1 LVNVAQSILIN
12 NQVFDLLAHPG
23 ENSTFH
29 LRFRGPQLRCTVSRR
44 NGSIPLEY
52 RAQDNPYDTD
62 DVLTGL
68 VFASKWDWKSL
79 LHSVTQHQIGNYT
92 VQRSPRNVTSYKAT
106 VETTEQS
113 CEAVSVLYAVEVT
126 FPRGIRTIK
135 HSLSDTKPLP
145 KHKDILDKENG
156 VPFIEL
162 VFPPESRALEDWHKR
177 IRAAIP
183 ISNEWAL
190 LDALGSLLEG
200 KFYEAS
206 PRSSPYQCRK
216 RNDKNNDTETK
227 DCWGWGR
234 AGYAK
239 LANYSGEVHIP
250 TYRIIV

>member
-1 LVNVAQSILIN
+1 MTQGN
-12 NQVFDLLAHPG
+12 
-23 ENSTFH
+23 
-29 LRFRGPQLRCTVSRR
+29 
-44 NGSIPLEY
+44 
-52 RAQDNPYDTD
+52 DNEHD
-62 DVLTGL
+62 DVIIGL
-68 VFASKWDWKSL
+68 VFLSKWDWKSL
-79 LHSVTQHQIGNYT
+79 LYSVTQHHIGNYT

-162 VFPPESRALEDWHKR
+162 VFPPESRALEDWHRR

-206 PRSSPYQCRK
+206 PRSSPWQCRK
-216 RNDKNNDTETK
+216 GNESNNDTETQ

-234 AGYAK
+234 AGHVK

-250 TYRIIV
+250 IYRIIV